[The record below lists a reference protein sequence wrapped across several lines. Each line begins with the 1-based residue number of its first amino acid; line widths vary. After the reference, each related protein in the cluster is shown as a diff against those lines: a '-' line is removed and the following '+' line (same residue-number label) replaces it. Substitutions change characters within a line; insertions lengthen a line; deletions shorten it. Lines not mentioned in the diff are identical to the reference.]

1 MFWCLLVVVVAF
13 FVCTVSKSTVL
24 SSWTRSMTYTL
35 TVCTWTASIRDLFQ
49 QQLVGNGVFS
59 WELWFLFAWF
69 VVLSCFSFLCYS
81 FPFPSPPPPPPSMF
95 LWFLFGLFC
104 VFGSIVPF
112 QLAEL
117 SLNPRA
123 IHPSL
128 CLVVDTACTP
138 NFHSAHG
145 LPAILEISLSHRRKK
160 NRIPESRRSQRS
172 QKNIKTI
179 NPSPQFSAHFMCCD
193 HQTDYCV
200 ARSST

>member
-1 MFWCLLVVVVAF
+1 MVFSVGSFGFCLLGLLFCRVFLF
-13 FVCTVSKSTVL
+13 FVILFL
-24 SSWTRSMTYTL
+24 SPLLRL
-35 TVCTWTASIRDLFQ
+35 R
-49 QQLVGNGVFS
+49 
-59 WELWFLFAWF
+59 
-69 VVLSCFSFLCYS
+69 
-81 FPFPSPPPPPPSMF
+81 PPPCF

-200 ARSST
+200 ARSSTWLYFVIRSTEQYFLSFFVVGSSNWVAWGIL